1 MENSVNTSKEHP
13 AEPTATEIPAK
24 SKGGWIVALVI
35 ALVVVALIYIPQV
48 VTLPINV
55 VVNGQTV
62 RTTTQASVGSLAET
76 YASEKLV
83 RGDLMSIGG
92 NLLESGGGESYQ
104 IKING
109 AVVDETVHAS
119 RSAVI
124 TVVKGADKTEPAREE
139 NDYTYPR
146 FVKQDHGPFPQVT
159 TPGAVGVKTVLIGEE
174 SGERID
180 KAESAAAIDPIVT
193 YRNAEDVWPKLV
205 ALTFDDGPNP
215 GETDS
220 ILAVLRKEKIKA
232 TFFMLGK
239 NVKAHP
245 EIARR
250 VARAGHQIASHSYSH
265 QPFTKQTGPQIKREL
280 EKTRQTI
287 ANATG
292 VDTSWVRPPYGLVNG
307 RAYMVFDEEQA
318 KVALWNV
325 DSRDYTRP
333 GSQRIINTVFFNRKP
348 GAVVLMHDGGGNRRD
363 TVKALRGII
372 GEYRDKGYRFVTVE
386 QMARYIPALG
396 Y

>member
-1 MENSVNTSKEHP
+1 MENSVNTSEEHS
-13 AEPTATEIPAK
+13 AESATNGTPPK
-24 SKGGWIVALVI
+24 SRGGWIAALVVALVV
-35 ALVVVALIYIPQV
+35 AALIYIPKM

-55 VVNGQTV
+55 EVNGQTV
-62 RTTTQASVGSLAET
+62 RTTTQASVGDLAES
-76 YASEKLV
+76 YASQELV
-83 RGDLMSIGG
+83 RGNLLSIGG
-92 NLLESGGGESYQ
+92 NLLESGGGEPYQ

-109 AVVDETVHAS
+109 AVVDESVHAS
-119 RSAVI
+119 RNAVI
-124 TVVKGADKTEPAREE
+124 TVAKGADKTESTREE
-139 NDYTYPR
+139 NDYAYPR
-146 FVKQDHGPFPQVT
+146 YIKQGHGPFPQVT
-159 TPGAVGVKTVLIGEE
+159 TPGSVGVKTVLVGEK

-180 KAESAAAIDPIVT
+180 KTESVAAVNPIVT
-193 YRNAEDVWPKLV
+193 YRNAEDVWPKIV

-220 ILAVLRKEKIKA
+220 ILAILRKEKIKA

-239 NVKAHP
+239 NVKSHP

-250 VARAGHQIASHSYSH
+250 VVRGGHQVASHSYSH
-265 QPFTKQTGPQIKREL
+265 QPFNKQTGPQVKREL
-280 EKTRQTI
+280 EKTRQI
-287 ANATG
+287 IFEATG
-292 VDTSWVRPPYGLVNG
+292 VNTDWVRPPYGLVNG
-307 RAYMVFDEEQA
+307 RSYMVFDEEQA

-333 GSQRIINTVFFNRKP
+333 GSQRIINSVFFNRKP

-363 TVKALRGII
+363 TVKALQGII

-386 QMARYIPALG
+386 QMARYIPELG